1 MYIYKV
7 IIFLLLNAFGHSS
20 QICSVSSSER
30 PLINTLV
37 QMLLQRVED
46 DSVDSDPAAFIALRL
61 ARQHNLRAEQS
72 FRERLKATA
81 IRKVT
86 QAFRSSCLNPASIS
100 DGQNH
105 IDLVKLLEDKL
116 NKKIQSL
123 ESKGHPLT
131 DTYQISL
138 GVLALC
144 IEKQQV
150 SDSIVQNITDRA
162 KRRQDPFG
170 EPLSVDRASMSILAL
185 NCLHR
190 SNLSIIPKHHIEQAI
205 MRLLLGILAEQQQD
219 GTIGTIY
226 STALAVQALFENK
239 QEEFHVFQ
247 CSHNLQR
254 LISEIP
260 KGTFNTV
267 QKVFP
272 LIPTLEG
279 RSLLHVGDL
288 TCTSDQ
294 DNLPQSK

>member
-1 MYIYKV
+1 
-7 IIFLLLNAFGHSS
+7 
-20 QICSVSSSER
+20 
-30 PLINTLV
+30 
-37 QMLLQRVED
+37 MLLQRVED

-86 QAFRSSCLNPASIS
+86 QGEDLPIGSTALYILAFRSSCLNPASIS

>member
-86 QAFRSSCLNPASIS
+86 Q
-100 DGQNH
+100 
-105 IDLVKLLEDKL
+105 
-116 NKKIQSL
+116 